1 MLYLAGYTINKDDSI
16 EIQVCDSST
25 NHISTLCN
33 DQQIRNVI
41 HKYGD
46 ILGVEVLNSTIM
58 YAVYNKEL
66 IKLHGISKPT
76 KVGMKFEYRNWIETT
91 YIPTRNENYE
101 YTFEIGNKRVR
112 LGREY
117 LLMQKVKFDLSNEFK
132 SLPRN
137 EREYPEEEELLPSGF
152 VPKPP
157 APTQEELRIAAR
169 QRRIEQ
175 EEAQRERNRQIEI
188 ARRKARDEERQRERE
203 YKEQLRKEAKQ
214 RAFQQKASQVQ
225 KLLKDERQLDS
236 KVTQAKPTNQAK
248 SVVQRRQPVVTKSF
262 RPLTDQELQS
272 RFEIV
277 TIYKGFK
284 ICRSLDDKKDF
295 GILCVKA
302 KPILAKTINAYV
314 KPGEKIVTPFETLA
328 ATKTWINNEFY

>member
-1 MLYLAGYTINKDDSI
+1 MLYLVGYTINKDDSI

-25 NHISTLCN
+25 NHVSILCN
-33 DQQIRNVI
+33 DQQIRNAI

-66 IKLHGISKPT
+66 IKLHGLSKPT
-76 KVGMKFEYRNWIETT
+76 KVGMKFEYRNWIEAT

-101 YTFEIGNKRVR
+101 YTFEIGNKKVR

-117 LLMQKVKFDLSNEFK
+117 LLMQKVKFDLSDRFK
-132 SLPRN
+132 GLPRN
-137 EREYPEEEELLPSGF
+137 EREYSEEEILPSGF
-152 VPKPP
+152 IPKPP

-225 KLLKDERQLDS
+225 KLLKNEKQLDS
-236 KVTQAKPTNQAK
+236 KVAQAKPTNQAK
-248 SVVQRRQPVVTKSF
+248 PVVQRRQPVVTKSF